1 MVSASSAENPGFTP
15 DFDAAT
21 KENVRRIAIGLYDFL
36 AATRRLGERPNQR
49 LDISQSEMEVLHFIS
64 THPGCGVSDIARLRF
79 LRPSNV
85 SATVRRLL
93 DNNLIKREHNAVDRR
108 AQDLYVSDTGTEL
121 LEQMIGHWGEII
133 ERIVLTMS
141 PDDVRRLAKAVQP
154 LLQLAEHSE
163 TFVEEHQRRHETFS
177 APPGFRESKTRS
189 PNPLAQ
195 IL

>member
-21 KENVRRIAIGLYDFL
+21 KENVRRIGIGLYDFL

-163 TFVEEHQRRHETFS
+163 TFVEEHQRRHETF
-177 APPGFRESKTRS
+177 
-189 PNPLAQ
+189 
-195 IL
+195 

>member
-1 MVSASSAENPGFTP
+1 
-15 DFDAAT
+15 
-21 KENVRRIAIGLYDFL
+21 
-36 AATRRLGERPNQR
+36 
-49 LDISQSEMEVLHFIS
+49 MEVLHFIS

-141 PDDVRRLAKAVQP
+141 PDDVRSLAKRPP

-163 TFVEEHQRRHETFS
+163 PRRGTRGGTRRS
-177 APPGFRESKTRS
+177 APPGFRNQKPVS
-189 PNPLAQ
+189 PNP
-195 IL
+195 

>member
-1 MVSASSAENPGFTP
+1 MVSASPAENP
-15 DFDAAT
+15 DFDEAT
-21 KENVRRIAIGLYDFL
+21 KENVRRIAIGVYDFL

-108 AQDLYVSDTGTEL
+108 AQDLYVSETGSAL
-121 LEQMIGHWGEII
+121 LEQMISHWGAII
-133 ERIVLTMS
+133 ERIVRTMS
-141 PDDVRRLAKAVQP
+141 PDEVRRLAKAVPP
-154 LLQLAEHSE
+154 LIKLAEHSE
-163 TFVEEHQRRHETFS
+163 TFVEEHQRRHETF
-177 APPGFRESKTRS
+177 
-189 PNPLAQ
+189 
-195 IL
+195 